1 MAATQVHIIDPCGG
15 GLVLVACED
24 GSRVLFGSSAHLV
37 SQHDVLQ
44 RLFEVLEDGAIDYY
58 AHSGVETDNKLD
70 LAAIDEFFP
79 IKTCVEFV
87 GSGVNYPPSY
97 VAFRA
102 DRPVE
107 MLEADDVLGFGATN
121 VRLFGA
127 AKPRP
132 MDTGEW
138 RPLALHVAHEEP
150 TGSKAVLALGA
161 TGGLDWIAIAKAV
174 GDDLKA
180 DCVVVDGNRPLDIVI
195 TTGERVDVSIDHLRR
210 IGPSMI
216 VMGAESHSKSPLRK
230 TAMDLYS
237 CFTRENGGQSVIDM
251 KKDGWLTLKL
261 DGDGVRTEV
270 EPRSIGQA
278 A

>member
-1 MAATQVHIIDPCGG
+1 MTATQVHIIDPCGG
-15 GLVLVACED
+15 GLVLVTCED
-24 GSRVLFGSSAHLV
+24 GSRLLFGSSAQMV
-37 SQHDVLQ
+37 SQQDVLQ
-44 RLFEVLEDGAIDYY
+44 RMFEVLEDGAIDYY
-58 AHSGVETDNKLD
+58 AHGGVESDSKLD

-79 IKTCVEFV
+79 IKTCVEFA
-87 GSGVNYPPSY
+87 GTGVSYPPSY
-97 VAFRA
+97 VAFRG

-121 VRLFGA
+121 IRLFGA
-127 AKPRP
+127 TTPRTT
-132 MDTGEW
+132 DNGEW
-138 RPLALHVAHEEP
+138 RPLALHVAHEGP
-150 TGSKAVLALGA
+150 AGSNALLALGA

-174 GDDLKA
+174 GEDLKA

-230 TAMDLYS
+230 TAMELYS
-237 CFTRENGGQSVIDM
+237 CFTRENGGQSVIDV

-261 DGDGVRTEV
+261 DGVSIKSEV